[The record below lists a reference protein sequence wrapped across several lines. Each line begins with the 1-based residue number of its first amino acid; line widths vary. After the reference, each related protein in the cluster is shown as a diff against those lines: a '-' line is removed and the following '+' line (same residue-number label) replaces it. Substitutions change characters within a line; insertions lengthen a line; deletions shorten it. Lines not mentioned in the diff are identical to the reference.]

1 MRTLLALLLSLLLIA
16 MLATLSATY
25 AQTPRLS
32 PEVHWQHQ
40 AIENVLAFGTLPD
53 LDGDGVPEVVLEAY
67 DAGADGDHLVV
78 LSGGMPG
85 SPAVIWS
92 ARPSSGASD
101 GGGYGPECLW
111 VSEDLGGDGLPDVL
125 IGTAW
130 GNRSVHALDGQTGD
144 LLWTFDSYDEPQS
157 GWVYAVRTLPDR
169 TGDGRPEVVFG
180 TGSDGNRG
188 YLLDGSDG
196 RILWRFIGATDAIG
210 HTVALP
216 DMDGDGVADVLFCGW
231 DDEHRVFCVSGA
243 GDVAGQQI
251 WARDTG
257 GSNHAA
263 TVIDDLTGDGLP
275 EIVVGTWRAS
285 EQVLC
290 LDGSDGS
297 TLWTYHNGA
306 YNYIVR
312 LVTIDDVDRDGV
324 RDVAVG
330 SWNRALPVIS
340 GQTGQAVWTSWAG
353 SLNGGD
359 FWAVAGTGDIDGDD
373 LGEVVG
379 GSFDTQV
386 YLFSGADGDTLW
398 TFATGNRVLAVAG
411 APDLAGSGTPDVL
424 AGTQYLSG
432 GGNAYALEGG
442 DVATPVH
449 DLPRAAGRAVRHAGQ
464 VSVRW
469 ELSAPQPCVV
479 DRIVAP
485 PAAKAGDTDSAADRV
500 ARRALA
506 ERFARGELGT
516 REVLAEIRAGKAAA
530 AGVERVTAV
539 PLAPGAPGEE
549 GNWAYALDDPAA
561 PPADAADVRYRIAVV
576 LPDGRE
582 ATVLELAAGAAGADG
597 PADAAPRPLLQQ
609 ARVAPNPFNPR
620 TEIRLTLDRA
630 ATVTVDVH
638 DPRGRRVG
646 RLGPRACAAGEA
658 VLRWD
663 GTGFGGRALPAGS
676 YLLRVRADGEAWLLR
691 AALIR

>member
-1 MRTLLALLLSLLLIA
+1 MRALLALILSLVMIALLA
-16 MLATLSATY
+16 GLSVSH
-25 AQTPRLS
+25 AQTPRQTPDLL
-32 PEVHWQHQ
+32 WQYP
-40 AIENVLAFGTLPD
+40 AIEDVLAFGSLPD
-53 LDGDGVPEVVLEAY
+53 LDGDGVAEVVLEAY

-85 SPAVIWS
+85 TPDVLWS

-111 VSEDLGGDGLPDVL
+111 VTGDLGGDGFPDVL

-144 LLWTFDSYDEPQS
+144 LLWTFDSYDEPAS
-157 GWVYAVRTLPDR
+157 GWVYAVRSLPDR

-180 TGSDGNRG
+180 TGSNGNRG

-196 RILWRFIGATDAIG
+196 SILWRFIGAGDAIG

-216 DMDGDGVADVLFCGW
+216 DMNGDGTADVLFCGW

-243 GDVAGQQI
+243 GDVAGQQL

-257 GSNHAA
+257 ASNHTA
-263 TVIDDLTGDGLP
+263 TVIDDVTGDGRA
-275 EIVVGTWRAS
+275 EIVVGTWQAS
-285 EQVLC
+285 EQVVC

-297 TLWTYHNGA
+297 TVWTFHNGA
-306 YNYIVR
+306 YNYIMR
-312 LVTIDDVDRDGV
+312 LVTIGDVDGDGV

-330 SWNRALPVIS
+330 SWNRALPVVS
-340 GQTGQAVWTSWAG
+340 GRTGEAVWTSWAG

-359 FWAVAGTGDIDGDD
+359 FWAVAGTDDIDGDGLD
-373 LGEVVG
+373 EVVG

-386 YLFSGADGDTLW
+386 YLFSGADGDTIW
-398 TFATGNRVLAVAG
+398 TFPTGNRVFAVAG
-411 APDLAGSGTPDVL
+411 APDLAGTGTPDVL

-432 GGNAYALEGG
+432 GGNAYALAGG
-442 DVATPVH
+442 DQVTPVF
-449 DLPRAAGRAVRHAGQ
+449 DVPQAAGRAVRRPDRVALT
-464 VSVRW
+464 W
-469 ELSAPQPCVV
+469 ELSSPLPCVV
-479 DRIVAP
+479 DRLVAGG
-485 PAAKAGDTDSAADRV
+485 AAKIAAGAADAAGAGP

-506 ERFARGELGT
+506 ERFARGELDT
-516 REVLAEIRAGKAAA
+516 RAVLAAIRASKV
-530 AGVERVTAV
+530 AGSGAERLTAV
-539 PLAPGAPGEE
+539 PVVPEAPAADGAWPYTLDDLCGPAPGAE
-549 GNWAYALDDPAA
+549 
-561 PPADAADVRYRIAVV
+561 VRYRISVI

-582 ATVLELAAGAAGADG
+582 APVLELAPDTTDG
-597 PADAAPRPLLQQ
+597 RADAAPGPLLQQ

-620 TEIRLTLDRA
+620 TAVHLVLDRA

-638 DPRGRRVG
+638 DARGRRVG
-646 RLGPRACAAGEA
+646 RLGPQACGSGAA

-663 GTGFGGRALPAGS
+663 GTGLDGRALPAGQ
-676 YLLRVRADGEAWLLR
+676 YLLRVRAGGEAWTLK
-691 AALIR
+691 AALVR